1 MEQTQAKPRRR
12 LALAQCAPS
21 LGDLKANIELHLELT
36 QQAAAEQAHLVAFPE
51 LSLTGYFLKDLVPD
65 LAMDLDDP
73 RLMPLL
79 EASRQ
84 IDVAFGMVVKSEDF
98 RYYNAAV
105 YLSGGQIKHSHLKG
119 YLRTYGW
126 LDEHRYFSTGDR
138 IRTFYPDLA
147 CRLLCVEH
155 TSLLC
160 SPTLLF
166 AQDFRPRL

>member
-1 MEQTQAKPRRR
+1 MEPTEAKPRRR

-105 YLSGGQIKHSHLKG
+105 YLSGGQVKHVHRKV
-119 YLRTYGW
+119 YLPTYG
-126 LDEHRYFSTGDR
+126 LFDEQRYFAPRHR
-138 IRTFYPDLA
+138 IRSLHTPL
-147 CRLLCVEH
+147 RSGTLLCQ
-155 TSLLC
+155 
-160 SPTLLF
+160 
-166 AQDFRPRL
+166 A